1 MKSADRLVISSEEM
15 LLSQPDTEYMSPAQ
29 LDFFRRKLQDLESE
43 LRTNAGETTEHLRET
58 VLVPDPAD
66 RATIE
71 EEHALELRTRDR
83 ERKLIKKVQQA
94 LARID
99 SGEYGFCEETGEP
112 IGLQRLLARPTAT
125 LSVEAQQRR
134 ELRQKQYGD

>member
-1 MKSADRLVISSEEM
+1 MKEVVQQPIESDEE
-15 LLSQPDTEYMSPAQ
+15 LLSQPGSDYMSPAQ
-29 LDFFRRKLQDLESE
+29 LDFFRRKLQALESE
-43 LRTNAGETTEHLRET
+43 LRVNAGETTEHLRET

-94 LARID
+94 IARIHA
-99 SGEYGFCEETGEP
+99 GEYGYCEETGEP

-125 LSVEAQQRR
+125 LSVEAQERR
-134 ELRQKQYGD
+134 ELRQKQFGD

>member
-1 MKSADRLVISSEEM
+1 MTSVSFTPIASEKA
-15 LLSQPDTEYMSPAQ
+15 LLAQSPDDYMSSAQ
-29 LDFFRRKLQDLESE
+29 LDFFRRRLLALESE
-43 LRTNAGETTEHLRET
+43 LRSNAGETTEHLRET

-83 ERKLIKKVQQA
+83 ERKLIKKVEQA

-99 SGEYGFCEETGEP
+99 SGDYGYCEETGDP

-125 LSVEAQQRR
+125 LSIEAQQRR
-134 ELRQKQYGD
+134 ELRQRQFGD

>member
-1 MKSADRLVISSEEM
+1 MNPVSFTPITSEKE
-15 LLSQPDTEYMSPAQ
+15 LLAQSPDDYMSPAQ
-29 LDFFRRKLQDLESE
+29 LDFFRRRLRTLESE
-43 LRTNAGETTEHLRET
+43 LRSNAGETTEHLRET

-83 ERKLIKKVQQA
+83 ERKLIKKVEQA
-94 LARID
+94 LARIE
-99 SGEYGFCEETGEP
+99 SGEYGYCEETGDP

-125 LSVEAQQRR
+125 LSIEAQQRR
-134 ELRQKQYGD
+134 ELRQRQFGD

>member
-1 MKSADRLVISSEEM
+1 MKSADRIVITSDEV
-15 LLSQPDTEYMSPAQ
+15 LLAQPDSEYMSAPQ
-29 LDFFRRKLQDLESE
+29 LDFFRQKLQALEAE

-112 IGLQRLLARPTAT
+112 IGLHRLLARPTAT

>member
-1 MKSADRLVISSEEM
+1 MKSTDRLVISSEEM
-15 LLSQPDTEYMSPAQ
+15 LLAQPESEYMSPAQ
-29 LDFFRRKLQDLESE
+29 LDFFRRKLKELESE

-134 ELRQKQYGD
+134 EMRQKQYGD